1 MARPNAVVIESD
13 SIAKAGELLQA
24 ALKPIQITS
33 ASIKELTCKY
43 SYEIMAGAGKGDKVK
58 NREGANFIHDD
69 LNNAFQQLNVHM
81 AILDDAF
88 KSVYGDKL
96 PGLDE
101 LNNHE
106 ITTHFDVTTV
116 KITGQDENY
125 GIIIYGDKIVKH
137 GAIMLESPK
146 IKSTDGYIFFAEL
159 REAVELV
166 MDEVYEYMNG
176 KAAPKMEQGSLD
188 FPDKKDDGDDEFNN
202 PM

>member
-1 MARPNAVVIESD
+1 MGKTKALVIEGD
-13 SIAKAGELLQA
+13 SIKKAEDLLQQ

-33 ASIKELTCKY
+33 ASVKELMCRY
-43 SYEIMAGAGKGDKVK
+43 SYEIMSGPGKGDKVK
-58 NREGANFIHDD
+58 NREGANLIHDD
-69 LNNAFQQLNVHM
+69 LSNALQKLNVHM

-88 KSVYGDKL
+88 KSVFGEKL

-101 LNNHE
+101 LDEHE
-106 ITTHFDVTTV
+106 ITTYFDVTAV

-125 GIIIYGDKIVKH
+125 GIILYGDKIVKH

-176 KAAPKMEQGSLD
+176 KAAPKMEQGSLE
-188 FPDKKDDGDDEFNN
+188 FPDAKGGDDDFNN